1 MPDDA
6 LNPMAND
13 AGWPHIA
20 TDLRAENAKLCGE
33 IERLRTALRNLV
45 DAAEGNISDNE
56 GVLFQAQKV
65 LSSPH
70 YGR

>member
-20 TDLRAENAKLCGE
+20 TDLRAENAKLCAK
-33 IERLRTALRNLV
+33 I
-45 DAAEGNISDNE
+45 DAAI
-56 GVLFQAQKV
+56 KV
-65 LSSPH
+65 LSDTRLPAASRINDARSILAH
-70 YGR
+70 